1 MKTIDSKIQE
11 SLKPTNR
18 IEFTTLAGA
27 NHYAENCIK
36 IHMVVLGD
44 NGKYWVMLPKFS
56 ERLVKSGYEY
66 AQ

>member
-1 MKTIDSKIQE
+1 MNTTDKVKEALNPS
-11 SLKPTNR
+11 NR
-18 IEFTTLAGA
+18 IEFNELAVA
-27 NHYAENCIK
+27 NRFADNCNK

-66 AQ
+66 AL